1 MGRGEESRGER
12 LYNRNIETKFSERKK
27 MEFRAPNAGVGF
39 GTEKHWW
46 SLVMKNTPLESPGL
60 QAARQ
65 QHHQS
70 AGGSGQAP
78 YLTQAVGSGVR
89 ARLLDSSPGSATN
102 QYVT

>member
-1 MGRGEESRGER
+1 MGRGEESRRER
-12 LYNRNIETKFSERKK
+12 VCNRNIETKFSKRKK

-39 GTEKHWW
+39 GKEKCWW
-46 SLVMKNTPLESPGL
+46 SLVMKNTPQESRGL

-65 QHHQS
+65 QHHLP
-70 AGGSGQAP
+70 ARGSGQAS
-78 YLTQAVGSGVR
+78 YLMQAFGLEVR